1 MMRSFRRFVVVL
13 LGGALWLA
21 LLGGALSAT
30 RAAAS
35 LPAASDRPICFVDGY
50 DVACVDRAGLN
61 PAGPIGDQVRSILAA
76 MLAGPTAA
84 ERAAGVRSALPPQTE
99 LAEVA
104 VDTDRAE
111 IKLIV
116 PATFL
121 ATLTDVQVESI
132 SRQFHLTLTPFNFK
146 WLAVYAR
153 DADGR
158 FRLISSFLKPRPR
171 PQKEPASTGAPQVTS
186 VTLPGGLAGKTVF
199 VSAGHGW
206 YWNSTLGTYKTQRP
220 VYPTAPYPAG
230 EGVIEDFNNA
240 EGVNQFFLRYLWNS
254 GADAWT
260 VRERDMNTAMIIVD
274 NASAAFAAQ
283 GAWATNAGGY
293 GGDYRA
299 AATVTGSATAT
310 ATWTFTPTTTGLYA
324 VYLWFPSAAANRA
337 TDVHLS
343 IEHAGATTPI
353 TITQAR
359 DTNNWRFVGDYP
371 FYGGIPARVIISNRS
386 SVAGLNVLADAIRVG
401 GGRGDVSLNGAPPSN
416 RPRWEEQAS
425 QYAKWVG
432 HPDAGE
438 VSDVWIRPRYA
449 EWEKESGEDA
459 VYVSLHSNGVSGYTT
474 ARGTETYVYLTPT
487 AGSTTLQTFVHDTLI
502 DAIHAGWDA
511 AWPDRGKLQRD
522 LGEVGQLWTMP
533 GILIE
538 NGFHDN
544 PTDVEAMKD
553 PRFAQLSA
561 RAIYHGLVKYWNS
574 IDPSVPLVYL
584 PEPPTHLTVR
594 NSGAGQVTLNWQPGP
609 TDGDGPL
616 GDAAAS
622 YRVYLSADGFG
633 WQNPIEVGSTAYTL
647 TGLAPGELIY
657 VKVTAVNA
665 GGESFATPVLAARAA
680 ANGLAPVLIVYGFE
694 RIDRLGDI
702 QQNDPPEGLS
712 RRLFVDRINRYDYII
727 QHAETISLPFDSALH
742 GAVSD
747 HMLNLGNYAIVD
759 WIAGEEQAPFP
770 ALTIADQ
777 SQLTAFLE
785 AGGALFISGAE
796 IGYEL
801 KNTPFYGNLLRAQYV
816 QDDAGTY
823 TVQPQAGGLFDGL
836 GVISFD
842 DGAHGAYDAD
852 WPDVFNPVNGSTTAL
867 VYNTGG
873 PAGVQYANG
882 CTRLV
887 YLGFP
892 FETIYPSAQRTAVMA
907 RVLDYLSACLPAELD
922 TTILSPID
930 GSFVSD
936 VPDFNGAATGAATG
950 VEVSIRRLSDSNFY
964 NGTTFGSNSEV
975 WLNANNVSVWN
986 YPLPALLDDVYSLR
1000 ARSRNG
1006 SDIDVSPAAVTFT
1019 LDTVPPDTPGVIT
1032 PTGGI
1037 SMLAVAPQFEWTGG
1051 GGPSGFEIALDG
1063 VTHTLYSPQLSARLI
1078 VTEGLHLWRVRAF
1091 DAAGNRSE
1099 WSEVAMFN
1107 TSALK
1112 AYLPAVAHNFTS
1124 EAPPPAGTCSNLIVN
1139 GDFETGDF
1147 TGWVR
1152 PSQNPPAVVTAG
1164 TVYAG
1169 QWSAQIGKVQASGSI
1184 TGFSS
1189 IQQAVLI
1196 PANAVTATLSFAR
1209 YLYSDDLDNLQYVAV
1224 ISGTTALNYVMYE
1237 KIDYPQWTTYQT
1249 DLLPYAGRPIA
1260 LRFSVHN
1267 KSATGITGLIIDD
1280 VILNVCVP

>member
-1 MMRSFRRFVVVL
+1 MIRSFQVFLIAL
-13 LGGALWLA
+13 LGVA

-30 RAAAS
+30 HAAAPI
-35 LPAASDRPICFVDGY
+35 PAVSNRPVCFVAGY

-61 PAGPIGDQVRSILAA
+61 SDGPISDQVRSLLAA

-104 VDTDRAE
+104 VEADRAE
-111 IKLIV
+111 IKLSV
-116 PATFL
+116 PADFL
-121 ATLTDVQVESI
+121 ASITDVQVESI
-132 SRQFHLTLTPFNFK
+132 NQQVHLTLTPFNFK
-146 WLAVYAR
+146 WLAVYAL

-158 FRLISSFLKPRPR
+158 FRLISSFLKPRPLSH
-171 PQKEPASTGAPQVTS
+171 KERALPGAPSATS
-186 VTLPGGLAGKTVF
+186 VMQPGGLAGKTVF

-206 YWNSTLGTYKTQRP
+206 YYNATLNTYKTQRP
-220 VYPTAPYPAG
+220 VYPTSPYPAG

-240 EGVNQFFLRYLWNS
+240 EVVNQFLLRYLWNS

-324 VYLWFPSAAANRA
+324 VYLWFPGAAANRA
-337 TDVHLS
+337 TDVHVS
-343 IEHAGATTPI
+343 IEHAGATTPL

-359 DTNNWRFVGDYP
+359 DANNWRFLGDHP
-371 FYGGIPARVIISNRS
+371 FYAGQAARVIVTNRS
-386 SVAGLNVLADAIRVG
+386 SVPGLNVLADAIRVG
-401 GGRGDVSLNGAPPSN
+401 GGRGDVSLNGAPLSN

-584 PEPPTHLTVR
+584 PEPPTRLTVR

-633 WQNPIEVGSTAYTL
+633 WQNPIEVGSTTYTL
-647 TGLAPGELIY
+647 TSLAPGELIY

-665 GGESFATPVLAARAA
+665 GGESFATPVLAARVAG
-680 ANGLAPVLIVYGFE
+680 NGLAPVLIVYGFE

-712 RRLFVDRINRYDYII
+712 RRLFVSRINRYDYII

-747 HMLNLGNYAIVD
+747 HAINLGNYAIVD

-770 ALTIADQ
+770 ALTAADQ
-777 SQLTAFLE
+777 SQLTAFLD
-785 AGGALFISGAE
+785 AGGALFVSGAE

-801 KNTPFYGNLLRAQYV
+801 KNTPFYANVLRAQYV

-823 TVQPQAGGLFDGL
+823 TAQPLAGGLFDGL

-842 DGAHGAYDAD
+842 NGAHGTYDAD
-852 WPDVFNPVNGSTTAL
+852 WPDVFNPVNGSTAAL

-892 FETIYPSAQRTAVMA
+892 FETIYPLSTRQAVMA

-922 TTILSPID
+922 TTILSPVD
-930 GSFVSD
+930 GSFVNSA
-936 VPDFNGAATGAATG
+936 PAFNGAASGAATG
-950 VEVSIRRLSDSNFY
+950 VEVSIRRMSDSIFY
-964 NGTTFGSNSEV
+964 NGTTFGSSAEV
-975 WLNANNVSVWN
+975 WLNANSVSAWN
-986 YPLPALLDDVYSLR
+986 YPLPALLDDVYGLR

-1006 SDIDVSPAAVTFT
+1006 SDVDVSPAAVTFT
-1019 LDTVPPDTPGVIT
+1019 LDTVPPATPVLIT

-1051 GGPSGFEIALDG
+1051 GGPIGFEIALDG

-1078 VTEGLHLWRVRAF
+1078 VTDGPHLWRARAF
-1091 DAAGNRSE
+1091 DAAGNQSG
-1099 WSEVAMFN
+1099 WSEAATFS
-1107 TSALK
+1107 TSSLK
-1112 AYLPAVAHNFTS
+1112 AYLPVAAHNFANET
-1124 EAPPPAGTCSNLIVN
+1124 PPLAGSCSNLIVN

-1147 TGWVR
+1147 AGWSR
-1152 PSQNPPAVVTAG
+1152 PSQNPPAAVTADM
-1164 TVYAG
+1164 VYAG
-1169 QWSAQIGKVQASGSI
+1169 QWSARMGKVQASGSI

-1189 IQQAVLI
+1189 IQQPVLI
-1196 PANAVTATLSFAR
+1196 PADALTATLSFAR

-1224 ISGTTALNYVMYE
+1224 ISGTTVLDYVMYE
-1237 KIDYPQWTTYQT
+1237 KIDHPQWTTFQA
-1249 DLLPYAGRPIA
+1249 DLRPYAGRPIA
-1260 LRFSVHN
+1260 LRFSVNN
-1267 KSATGITGLIIDD
+1267 KSAAGITGLIIDD